1 MPTHNPSAHLEQA
14 KFNEELAMALNAL
27 RVPCR
32 DWIVTLCFYS
42 ALHYANS
49 KKQLPE
55 NHYDAI
61 NSFISI
67 QFGAPAYT
75 AYKNLYDKSRNARY
89 RPTIAKAYRVNQQIS
104 DLVFKKLEEFKKE
117 IGI

>member
-1 MPTHNPSAHLEQA
+1 MHNPSVHLEQA

-55 NHYDAI
+55 NHHDAV
-61 NSFISI
+61 NSFIPA
-67 QFGAPAYT
+67 QFGTSAYT
-75 AYKNLYDKSRNARY
+75 AYKTLYDKSLNARY
-89 RPTIAKAYRVNQQIS
+89 RPVIAKTYRSSQQIS
-104 DLVFKKLEEFKKE
+104 ELAIKKLEEFKKE